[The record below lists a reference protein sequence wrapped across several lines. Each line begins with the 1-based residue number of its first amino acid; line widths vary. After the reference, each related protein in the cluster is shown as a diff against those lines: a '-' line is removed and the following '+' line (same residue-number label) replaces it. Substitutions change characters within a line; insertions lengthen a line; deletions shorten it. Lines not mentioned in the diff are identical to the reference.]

1 MALIAVGMI
10 YLPQNLFSTFISS
23 SPTTTPLAISTSTS
37 APSQRTRTSTLD
49 TANSRIGFAIA
60 NALEDYNR
68 RSPSQ
73 PLNLHELQEARNRML
88 LDAYGARNS
97 LEDMERAFA
106 MAGEELAKTGTGF
119 LDAKEAAVD
128 EKERNRRLLEA
139 YGDKTSLRD
148 VERAMEIYEVQ

>member
-1 MALIAVGMI
+1 
-10 YLPQNLFSTFISS
+10 
-23 SPTTTPLAISTSTS
+23 
-37 APSQRTRTSTLD
+37 
-49 TANSRIGFAIA
+49 
-60 NALEDYNR
+60 
-68 RSPSQ
+68 
-73 PLNLHELQEARNRML
+73 ML

-106 MAGEELAKTGTGF
+106 LAGEELAKTGTGF